1 MSSPTDVFNQ
11 AQGLGSQRA
20 KTLAEIGLIPESR
33 NWNRS
38 DLDILVCHEDGP
50 CDVDPSR
57 SRALPELDA
66 SWNTSQK
73 ARAEIIAEIEDWI
86 LSGDG

>member
-38 DLDILVCHEDGP
+38 DLDILVCQG
-50 CDVDPSR
+50 
-57 SRALPELDA
+57 RALRCG
-66 SWNTSQK
+66 S
-73 ARAEIIAEIEDWI
+73 IEKPS
-86 LSGDG
+86 LA